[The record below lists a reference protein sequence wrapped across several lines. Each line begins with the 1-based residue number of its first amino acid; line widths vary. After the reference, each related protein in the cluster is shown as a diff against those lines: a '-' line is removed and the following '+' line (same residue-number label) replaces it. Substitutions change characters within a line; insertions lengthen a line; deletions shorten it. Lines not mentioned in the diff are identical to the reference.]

1 MTSSLA
7 QQLKR
12 LSVPS
17 TALSCHGPSK
27 HRASLLFDS
36 KEAAMLD
43 REQVFN
49 IGGNIF
55 LLNFFS
61 IENFP
66 DKMLYWD
73 FVSVML

>member
-55 LLNFFS
+55 LFKFFS
-61 IENFP
+61 LRIFLT
-66 DKMLYWD
+66 KCYIGIL
-73 FVSVML
+73 FL